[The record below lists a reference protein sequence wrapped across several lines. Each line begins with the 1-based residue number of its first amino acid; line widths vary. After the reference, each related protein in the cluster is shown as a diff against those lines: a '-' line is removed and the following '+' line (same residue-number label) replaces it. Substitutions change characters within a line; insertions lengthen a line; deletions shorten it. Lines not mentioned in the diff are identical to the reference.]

1 MNKVTQKIYDLPI
14 GHLAI
19 ELLREHNGLM
29 LDVDDEAIQVCKNG
43 AEVTLGDPLMRSQ
56 MLEAPTV
63 HGTHHVAWPP
73 SSDAA
78 SPQAPTETPDGE
90 GTDGDMFQFV

>member
-1 MNKVTQKIYDLPI
+1 MKQLGAMIDLDANEVCFKRMNKVTQKIYDLPT

-19 ELLREHNGLM
+19 ELLREHNELM
-29 LDVDDEAIQVCKNG
+29 LDVDDEAIQMCKNG

-63 HGTHHVAWPP
+63 HGTHHVAGHCEVALK
-73 SSDAA
+73 D
-78 SPQAPTETPDGE
+78 
-90 GTDGDMFQFV
+90 